1 MILYIIPIWSR
12 WDIDRFWLGLALET
26 TVSEWLMFNA
36 KWAIFQL
43 HHGKNIVDDVCF
55 VLDQHASSIFFMV
68 LAQWNNSQQTDLSLH
83 ADTLSWLTLHA
94 DTLTRYPDFNATC
107 WHTILTLT
115 LHTDTLS
122 WLTLHADTLSW
133 LTLHAD
139 TLSWL

>member
-68 LAQWNNSQQTDLSLH
+68 S
-83 ADTLSWLTLHA
+83 
-94 DTLTRYPDFNATC
+94 
-107 WHTILTLT
+107 
-115 LHTDTLS
+115 
-122 WLTLHADTLSW
+122 LHADTLSW